1 MRRLHVLK
9 SRWKFGICFSW
20 NVYAVHFEHWIEDL
34 FLPQTK
40 RGLTETVGFGGDADF
55 KNTLVPMWAL
65 YALKYKTLV
74 PMQCALYTLNWRP
87 ISSPNETGT
96 DWTWCRLQKDFGP
109 NVSTL
114 CIKIEDFG
122 TNAMCTL
129 YIELKTYFFPKWNG
143 DWLKLLAL
151 AVMPTDIFI
160 KSLRLVK
167 SLYIREEEMSGGNQF
182 IDCQTSA
189 ALFLILIT

>member
-1 MRRLHVLK
+1 
-9 SRWKFGICFSW
+9 
-20 NVYAVHFEHWIEDL
+20 
-34 FLPQTK
+34 
-40 RGLTETVGFGGDADF
+40 
-55 KNTLVPMWAL
+55 
-65 YALKYKTLV
+65 
-74 PMQCALYTLNWRP
+74 MQY
-87 ISSPNETGT
+87 I
-96 DWTWCRLQKDFGP
+96 
-109 NVSTL
+109 
-114 CIKIEDFG
+114 
-122 TNAMCTL
+122 CTL

>member
-1 MRRLHVLK
+1 M
-9 SRWKFGICFSW
+9 
-20 NVYAVHFEHWIEDL
+20 
-34 FLPQTK
+34 
-40 RGLTETVGFGGDADF
+40 
-55 KNTLVPMWAL
+55 
-65 YALKYKTLV
+65 
-74 PMQCALYTLNWRP
+74 
-87 ISSPNETGT
+87 
-96 DWTWCRLQKDFGP
+96 
-109 NVSTL
+109 STL

-122 TNAMCTL
+122 TDAMCTL
-129 YIELKTYFFPKWNG
+129 YFELKTYFFPKWNG